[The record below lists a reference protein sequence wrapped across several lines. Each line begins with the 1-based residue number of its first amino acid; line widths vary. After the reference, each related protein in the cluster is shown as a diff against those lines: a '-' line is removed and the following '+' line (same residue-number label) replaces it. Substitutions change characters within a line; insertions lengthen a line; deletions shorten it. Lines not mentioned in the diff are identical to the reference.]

1 MLLENTKEQV
11 LIHTLTWMNLE
22 NIMLIERIQAEKT
35 VEWNVFGDIKQ
46 FHLFPEQADL
56 SIQKIDK

>member
-1 MLLENTKEQV
+1 MLLENTKEQA

-35 VEWNVFGDIKQ
+35 VEWNVFGDIK
-46 FHLFPEQADL
+46 
-56 SIQKIDK
+56 